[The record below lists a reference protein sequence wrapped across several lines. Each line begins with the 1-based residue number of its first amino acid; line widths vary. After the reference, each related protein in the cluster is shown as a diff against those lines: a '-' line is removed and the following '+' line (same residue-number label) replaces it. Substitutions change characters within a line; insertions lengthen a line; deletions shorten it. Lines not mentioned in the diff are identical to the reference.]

1 MLCYPWLRA
10 ASSLVAR
17 RRSRELWLL
26 SKKANLAVASPVDG
40 LIVPPGSEESS
51 SRGPAW
57 AGGGRFVSAGQDV
70 ALAREAT
77 GYPGAW
83 TLDTQRGDAEAR
95 LGRVEAHPGPSRLC
109 IPIAP
114 SISAAAGL
122 ASVVN
127 DVPILCLFPA
137 RYGFPALLSLTAV
150 DYLPP

>member
-1 MLCYPWLRA
+1 VPCYPWLRA
-10 ASSLVAR
+10 VSSLVA

-40 LIVPPGSEESS
+40 LIVPPGSEALS

-57 AGGGRFVSAGQDV
+57 AGGGRFVSAGQDE

-83 TLDTQRGDAEAR
+83 TLDPQRGDAEAR
-95 LGRVEAHPGPSRLC
+95 LGRVEAQPGPSRFR
-109 IPIAP
+109 IPTAP

-137 RYGFPALLSLTAV
+137 RNGFPALLFSHCR
-150 DYLPP
+150 